1 MDLLDASLGD
11 IAVRLRELLDIDRAT
26 AAVNAGAAGSGD
38 ALLEA
43 AHGWEAI
50 GRAGDAART
59 WVAAEIAHESRR
71 ELDTAGLAYRHG
83 FPSAR
88 KLLAATT
95 NVSER
100 TAASRIGLGQRVRSS
115 MSVMGVPNPSF
126 FPVVESAFFAGHIGV
141 DTAAVICRTLSEVV
155 TRTSWTEATDRAER
169 HLVAAATATTAG
181 TTSEA
186 DPDAD
191 PDHDCDAHPDHDC
204 DADPDHDCDA
214 DGCVRGGADGFS
226 RVPRLYTVEEIGRL
240 ACRIRE
246 HLDPDGAEPR
256 DAVKQSLR
264 GFSYPKVGADG
275 MARGRYALPPYQL
288 GVFLTAIDSI
298 LSPRTPDPLEPGAD
312 VPSPNDGS
320 DALRSGIAG
329 SGAEGSGAPTS
340 DTPDPDSQSSGSGG
354 SGIEGSLSA
363 TDGHPVIDARTA
375 EQKLLDAVITLI
387 ELAAASPAASR
398 LNGAAPTVNVHVTL
412 DDLQSRHGAG
422 WIDGSTEPIPISTIR
437 QLQCDGDTITTLFGH
452 HGEVLQHGKTRRLAT
467 RRQRRA
473 LAARDGGCVIPGCT
487 VPPSRCQAHHVTPWV
502 SENYLPGG
510 TDLNNLALLC
520 PFHHS
525 TIHTSAW
532 HLVMIHGRPHVTPPG
547 WHNSHR
553 TARPAG
559 KQRTGR
565 PW

>member
-11 IAVRLRELLDIDRAT
+11 IAARLRELLEKDRAT
-26 AAVNAGAAGSGD
+26 AAVNAGAAGCGD

-43 AHGWEAI
+43 AHDWEAI

-155 TRTSWTEATDRAER
+155 TRTSWTESTDQAER
-169 HLVAAATATTAG
+169 HLVAAATATIADTAAEP
-181 TTSEA
+181 EA
-186 DPDAD
+186 DAEAGVGEDVA
-191 PDHDCDAHPDHDC
+191 AE
-204 DADPDHDCDA
+204 AVLRA
-214 DGCVRGGADGFS
+214 
-226 RVPRLYTVEEIGRL
+226 PRLYTVEEIARL

-288 GVFLTAIDSI
+288 GVFLTAIESI
-298 LSPRTPDPLEPGAD
+298 LSPRTPDPAEPGPD

-320 DALRSGIAG
+320 DTEASDT
-329 SGAEGSGAPTS
+329 EGSRRAA
-340 DTPDPDSQSSGSGG
+340 DD
-354 SGIEGSLSA
+354 
-363 TDGHPVIDARTA
+363 HPVIDARTA

-398 LNGAAPTVNVHVTL
+398 LNGSAPTVNVHVTL
-412 DDLQSRHGAG
+412 DDLQTGHGAG

-437 QLQCDGDTITTLFGH
+437 QLQCDGDTLTTLFGH

-502 SENYLPGG
+502 SENFLPGR

-525 TIHTSAW
+525 TIHSSAW
-532 HLVMIHGRPHVTPPG
+532 QLVMIHGRPHVTPPG
-547 WHNSHR
+547 WHDPHR

-559 KQRTGR
+559 KQRTGK

>member
-11 IAVRLRELLDIDRAT
+11 IAARLRELLDNGRTT
-26 AAVNAGAAGSGD
+26 AAVNSGAAGSGD
-38 ALLEA
+38 ALLQT
-43 AHGWEAI
+43 AHDWEAI

-100 TAASRIGLGQRVRSS
+100 TAAARISLGLRVRSS
-115 MSVMGVPNPSF
+115 VSVTGVPNPSF
-126 FPVVESAFFAGHIGV
+126 FPVVETAFFTGRIGV

-155 TRTSWTEATDRAER
+155 TRTSWTEATDQAER
-169 HLVAAATATTAG
+169 HLVAAATAIAADTA
-181 TTSEA
+181 A
-186 DPDAD
+186 DADAD
-191 PDHDCDAHPDHDC
+191 PAG
-204 DADPDHDCDA
+204 ADPDCDA
-214 DGCVRGGADGFS
+214 DGCVLDDANAFS
-226 RVPRLYTVEEIGRL
+226 GVPRLYTVEEIARL
-240 ACRIRE
+240 ATRIRE

-264 GFSYPKVGADG
+264 GFSYPRVDGDG

-298 LSPRTPDPLEPGAD
+298 LSPRTPDSGSAAPSSIEGAD
-312 VPSPNDGS
+312 TEGVDAEGADTEGADAGGSSPRGSSAESLITPGS
-320 DALRSGIAG
+320 D
-329 SGAEGSGAPTS
+329 T
-340 DTPDPDSQSSGSGG
+340 
-354 SGIEGSLSA
+354 A
-363 TDGHPVIDARTA
+363 TDDHTVIDARTA
-375 EQKLLDAVITLI
+375 EQKLLDAVMTLI
-387 ELAAASPAASR
+387 ELATGSPAASR

-412 DDLQSRHGAG
+412 DDLQSGRGAG
-422 WIDGSTEPIPISTIR
+422 WIDGSTEPIPITTVNR
-437 QLQCDGDTITTLFGH
+437 LRCDGDTIVTLFGPY
-452 HGEVLQHGKTRRLAT
+452 GEVLQHGKTQRLAT

-487 VPPSRCQAHHVTPWV
+487 VPPARCQAHHITPWV
-502 SENYLPGG
+502 SQDYLPGR
-510 TDLNNLALLC
+510 TDLDNLALLC

-532 HLVMIHGRPHVTPPG
+532 TLVMIHGRPHVKPPG
-547 WHNSHR
+547 WHDPHR
-553 TARPAG
+553 APRPAG

>member
-11 IAVRLRELLDIDRAT
+11 IAARLRELLDNGRTT
-26 AAVNAGAAGSGD
+26 AAVNSGAAGSGV
-38 ALLEA
+38 ALLQA
-43 AHGWEAI
+43 AHDWEAI

-100 TAASRIGLGQRVRSS
+100 TAATRISLGQRIRSS
-115 MSVMGVPNPSF
+115 VSVTGVPNPSF
-126 FPVVESAFFAGHIGV
+126 FPVVESAFFAGRIGV

-155 TRTSWTEATDRAER
+155 TRTSWTEATDQAER

-181 TTSEA
+181 TAADTDTGADPETDA
-186 DPDAD
+186 DPDAGTD
-191 PDHDCDAHPDHDC
+191 PDCDV
-204 DADPDHDCDA
+204 
-214 DGCVRGGADGFS
+214 DGCVLDDADAFS
-226 RVPRLYTVEEIGRL
+226 RVPRLYTVEEIARL
-240 ACRIRE
+240 ATRIRE

-264 GFSYPKVGADG
+264 GFSYPRIGADG

-298 LSPRTPDPLEPGAD
+298 LSPRTPDSGSAAPSSNEGAD
-312 VPSPNDGS
+312 TEGADAGGEDAGGEDAGGSSPRGSSAESLITPGS
-320 DALRSGIAG
+320 D
-329 SGAEGSGAPTS
+329 T
-340 DTPDPDSQSSGSGG
+340 
-354 SGIEGSLSA
+354 A
-363 TDGHPVIDARTA
+363 TDDHPVIDARTA
-375 EQKLLDAVITLI
+375 EQKLLDAVMTLI
-387 ELAAASPAASR
+387 ELSAASPAASR

-412 DDLQSRHGAG
+412 DDLESGRGAG
-422 WIDGSTEPIPISTIR
+422 WIDGSSEPIPISTVR
-437 QLQCDGDTITTLFGH
+437 QLHCDGDTITTLFGR
-452 HGEVLQHGKTRRLAT
+452 HGEVLHHGKTQRLAT

-487 VPPSRCQAHHVTPWV
+487 VPPSRCQAHHITPWV
-502 SENYLPGG
+502 SQDYLPGR
-510 TDLNNLALLC
+510 TDLDNLALLC
-520 PFHHS
+520 PFHHT

-532 HLVMIHGRPHVTPPG
+532 TLVMIHGRPHVKPPG
-547 WHNSHR
+547 WHDPHR
-553 TARPAG
+553 TPRPAG

>member
-11 IAVRLRELLDIDRAT
+11 IAARLRELLDNDRAT
-26 AAVNAGAAGSGD
+26 AASNAGSAGSGD

-43 AHGWEAI
+43 AHDWEAI

-83 FPSAR
+83 FSTAR

-95 NVSER
+95 NVAER
-100 TAASRIGLGQRVRSS
+100 TAAARIGLGQRVRSS
-115 MSVMGVPNPSF
+115 MSVTGVPNPSF

-155 TRTSWTEATDRAER
+155 TRTRWTEATDQAER

-181 TTSEA
+181 SAIDPRTDG
-186 DPDAD
+186 DPDRDCGAD
-191 PDHDCDAHPDHDC
+191 PDHDCDADPDRDR

-214 DGCVRGGADGFS
+214 DGCVRGGADAVP
-226 RVPRLYTVEEIGRL
+226 RVPRLYTVEEIARL

-256 DAVKQSLR
+256 DTVKQSLR

-298 LSPRTPDPLEPGAD
+298 LSPRTPDPAGPGPYA
-312 VPSPNDGS
+312 STPNGDS
-320 DALRSGIAG
+320 DTEASDTEV
-329 SGAEGSGAPTS
+329 SDTEGSSCAA
-340 DTPDPDSQSSGSGG
+340 DD
-354 SGIEGSLSA
+354 
-363 TDGHPVIDARTA
+363 HPVIDARTA

-412 DDLQSRHGAG
+412 DDLQTGHGAR
-422 WIDGSTEPIPISTIR
+422 WIDGSTEPIPISTIN
-437 QLQCDGDTITTLFGH
+437 QLRCDGDTITTLFGH

-502 SENYLPGG
+502 SENFLPGR

-532 HLVMIHGRPHVTPPG
+532 QLVMIHGRPHVTPPG
-547 WHNSHR
+547 WHDSHQI
-553 TARPAG
+553 ARPAG